1 MVFKAVDF
9 HPANPDSSPA
19 VTSVYELSLQEG
31 RPAKKIAPIRQKS
44 PAVRVDISP
53 SPRNENVYDVRRP
66 HTV

>member
-31 RPAKKIAPIRQKS
+31 RPAKKLRPYARKVPPS
-44 PAVRVDISP
+44 AWISL
-53 SPRNENVYDVRRP
+53 SPRNEKVYDVRRP